1 MIGRIKA
8 VIFDWGG
15 VLIDDPRPVL
25 MRYCSKALGVPEDR
39 YVTAHWK
46 FAADFIKGLIGEDVF
61 WTRVC
66 GELNKP
72 GPKVRS
78 LWGDAFRAAYS
89 PRPKVFAIASQLQKS
104 GYKTALLS
112 NTEVPA
118 VEFFHQLQY
127 DMFDVLVFSCEEG
140 MMKPERKIYE
150 ITVERLDLP
159 PLLSCE
165 SKKGGQAV
173 FIDDRPEN
181 INGAKQAGLNTIL
194 FENIEQVKTDLARL
208 GVSPVR

>member
-1 MIGRIKA
+1 MVGKIKA

-25 MRYCSKALGVPEDR
+25 IRYCSRALGVPEDR

-72 GPKVRS
+72 GPRVRS

-89 PRPKVFAIASQLQKS
+89 PRPKVFAIAPQLQKS

-150 ITVERLDLP
+150 ITVERLDCQP
-159 PLLSCE
+159 
-165 SKKGGQAV
+165 GQAV
-173 FIDDRPEN
+173 FIDDRAEN
-181 INGAKQAGLNTIL
+181 VNGAKQAGLNTIL
-194 FENIEQVKTDLARL
+194 FENIEQVKDELARL
-208 GVSPVR
+208 SVIID